1 MKCPY
6 CGSKQ
11 NRVIDSRESKGGES
25 IRRRRE
31 CEDCQKRFTSY
42 ERVEEI
48 LYMVVK
54 KDGRRERYDR
64 GKILAGL
71 LKAAEKRPIAITELE
86 MIADEIESTLADRP
100 EKEIS
105 TKEVGTFIMDS
116 LRRLDKVAF
125 VRFASVYRDF
135 SEARDFEEFAS
146 SVRDVGGN

>member
-25 IRRRRE
+25 IRRRRQ

-48 LYMVVK
+48 LYMVEK

-64 GKILAGL
+64 AKILAGL

-86 MIADEIESTLADRP
+86 MIADEIETQLADRP

-125 VRFASVYRDF
+125 VRFASVYREFKDI
-135 SEARDFEEFAS
+135 SEFMDELKTLLNER
-146 SVRDVGGN
+146 

>member
-86 MIADEIESTLADRP
+86 MIADEIEAQLADRP

-105 TKEVGTFIMDS
+105 TKEVGAFIMDS

-125 VRFASVYRDF
+125 VRFASVYREFKDI
-135 SEARDFEEFAS
+135 SEFMDELKTLLNER
-146 SVRDVGGN
+146 

>member
-86 MIADEIESTLADRP
+86 MIADEIETQLADRP

-105 TKEVGTFIMDS
+105 TKEVGSYIMES

-125 VRFASVYRDF
+125 VRFASVYREFKDI
-135 SEARDFEEFAS
+135 SE
-146 SVRDVGGN
+146 

>member
-31 CEDCQKRFTSY
+31 CEDCNKRFTSY

-86 MIADEIESTLADRP
+86 MIADEIETMLADRP

-105 TKEVGTFIMDS
+105 TKEVGTYIMDS

-125 VRFASVYRDF
+125 VRFASVYREFKDI
-135 SEARDFEEFAS
+135 SEFMDELKSLLNER
-146 SVRDVGGN
+146 

>member
-11 NRVIDSRESKGGES
+11 NKVIDSRESKGGES

-31 CEDCQKRFTSY
+31 CEDCLKRFTSY

-64 GKILAGL
+64 GKILSGL
-71 LKAAEKRPIAITELE
+71 LKAAEKRPIPITELE
-86 MIADEIESTLADRP
+86 TIADEIEATLADRT

-105 TKEVGTFIMDS
+105 TKEVGSYIMES

-125 VRFASVYRDF
+125 VRFASVYREFKDI
-135 SEARDFEEFAS
+135 SEFMDELKTLLNER
-146 SVRDVGGN
+146 

>member
-86 MIADEIESTLADRP
+86 TIADEIETQLADRP

-105 TKEVGTFIMDS
+105 TKEVGSYIMES

-125 VRFASVYRDF
+125 VRFASVYREFKDI
-135 SEARDFEEFAS
+135 SEFMDELKTLLNDR
-146 SVRDVGGN
+146 

>member
-31 CEDCQKRFTSY
+31 CEDCNKRFTSY

-86 MIADEIESTLADRP
+86 MIADEIETMLADRP

-125 VRFASVYRDF
+125 VRFASVYREFKDI
-135 SEARDFEEFAS
+135 SEFMDELKTLLNDR
-146 SVRDVGGN
+146 

>member
-86 MIADEIESTLADRP
+86 MIADEIETQLADRP

-105 TKEVGTFIMDS
+105 TKEVGSYIMES

-125 VRFASVYRDF
+125 VRFASVYREFKDI
-135 SEARDFEEFAS
+135 SEFMDELKTLLNER
-146 SVRDVGGN
+146 

>member
-105 TKEVGTFIMDS
+105 TKEVGTYIMDS

-125 VRFASVYRDF
+125 VRFASVYREFKDI
-135 SEARDFEEFAS
+135 SEFMEELKTLLND
-146 SVRDVGGN
+146 R

>member
-71 LKAAEKRPIAITELE
+71 LKSAEKRPIAITELE
-86 MIADEIESTLADRP
+86 MIADEIETQLADRP

-105 TKEVGTFIMDS
+105 TKEVGTYIMDS

-125 VRFASVYRDF
+125 VRFASVYREFKDI
-135 SEARDFEEFAS
+135 SEFMDELKTLLNER
-146 SVRDVGGN
+146 

>member
-105 TKEVGTFIMDS
+105 TKEIGAFIMDS

-125 VRFASVYRDF
+125 VRFASVYREFKDI
-135 SEARDFEEFAS
+135 SEFMEELKTLLNE
-146 SVRDVGGN
+146 R

>member
-86 MIADEIESTLADRP
+86 MIADEIESQLADRP

-125 VRFASVYRDF
+125 VRFASVYREFKDI
-135 SEARDFEEFAS
+135 SEFMDELKTLLNER
-146 SVRDVGGN
+146 

>member
-86 MIADEIESTLADRP
+86 MIADEIESMLADRP

-105 TKEVGTFIMDS
+105 TKEVGTYIMDS

-125 VRFASVYRDF
+125 VRFASVYREFKDI
-135 SEARDFEEFAS
+135 SEFMEELKTLLND
-146 SVRDVGGN
+146 R